1 MQIIASVCRLL
12 THEMHKHANH
22 YKVCK
27 HKTTHKQRRKTTGRD
42 VKLHTHAHSRGNEMM
57 YESF

>member
-27 HKTTHKQRRKTTGRD
+27 HKTTHKQRRKTKGRD
-42 VKLHTHAHSRGNEMM
+42 VKLHTHTHTAEVMR
-57 YESF
+57 